1 MDDLETLTTD
11 EVLDLLSKYTAEYT
25 KTLSDHTKEKREQ
38 RIICKVVMK
47 ALQVE
52 IESRTKREID

>member
-11 EVLDLLSKYTAEYT
+11 ELLDLLSKYTAEYT

-47 ALQVE
+47 ALQLE